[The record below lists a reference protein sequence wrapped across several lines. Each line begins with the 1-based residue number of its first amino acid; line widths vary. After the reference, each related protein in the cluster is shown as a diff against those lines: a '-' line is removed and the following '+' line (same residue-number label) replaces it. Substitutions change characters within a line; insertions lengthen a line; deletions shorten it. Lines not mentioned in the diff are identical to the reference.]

1 MSMKVSTKIE
11 IQGVCVFPQVSFQD
25 QRSTNSSSAPLYK
38 CLISTSHSLS
48 LTSGRSVRSAV
59 HLLHDSAPS
68 HTINIHHTP
77 LQLSQQ
83 HEEGE
88 KEGAKEANMVC
99 NTQEQ
104 AGRVTDYRLNP
115 ACSSPLAN

>member
-1 MSMKVSTKIE
+1 M
-11 IQGVCVFPQVSFQD
+11 
-25 QRSTNSSSAPLYK
+25 R
-38 CLISTSHSLS
+38 LISTSHSRS
-48 LTSGRSVRSAV
+48 PTAGRSVRSAV

-83 HEEGE
+83 HEEGG
-88 KEGAKEANMVC
+88 KEGVKEANMVC

-104 AGRVTDYRLNP
+104 AGGATDHWLSP
-115 ACSSPLAN
+115 ACSSPQAH